1 MSTGAIAWLEQS
13 IHYPPTKG
21 YPLHITAKRYW
32 LPAFEA
38 YSEDPDALTLIFLH
52 GTSFC
57 KEIWEPTL
65 DSLFRMA
72 SMPGVLKI
80 REAICIDCPNHGEA
94 SAFNDDALLQPEFF
108 NNFTCEKYALA
119 VHHFLDAGP
128 EAGAKI
134 DFRQRNLVGIGHSLG
149 GVAMCILQSL
159 EPLVNFSS
167 MIIVEPLLSP
177 AGPEHLE
184 RLRYVLVKGAY
195 ERRDVWPDRTQAMH
209 ALRKRQRTSKWDPS
223 TLVLF
228 VRHAIRQHPGARHKD
243 APYLG
248 VTLACS
254 RDQEA
259 AMYRDVDGPTKPIAD
274 LNKACA
280 RMPVHLI
287 IGGINDFISPR
298 IHAAMTDVKSGRRF
312 ASVTKIEETGHLI
325 PLEVPEKLGEVLY
338 ACLVDSSAS
347 ISNRDIT
354 PAPLVMAKL

>member
-1 MSTGAIAWLEQS
+1 MNHMSTCSSQATPCTSLQNATGF
-13 IHYPPTKG
+13 
-21 YPLHITAKRYW
+21 PLSKHDVPMPFD
-32 LPAFEA
+32 LP
-38 YSEDPDALTLIFLH
+38 
-52 GTSFC
+52 G
-57 KEIWEPTL
+57 
-65 DSLFRMA
+65 
-72 SMPGVLKI
+72 
-80 REAICIDCPNHGEA
+80 AICIDCLNHGEA
-94 SAFNDDALLQPEFF
+94 CAFNDDALLQPEFF

-128 EAGAKI
+128 DAGAKI
-134 DFRQRNLVGIGHSLG
+134 DFRQRSLVGIGHSLG

-228 VRHAIRQHPGARHKD
+228 RQHAIRQHPGARHKD

-248 VTLACS
+248 
-254 RDQEA
+254 

-298 IHAAMTDVKSGRRF
+298 IHAAMTDVKS
-312 ASVTKIEETGHLI
+312 ETGHLI
-325 PLEVPEKLGEVLY
+325 PLEVPEKLGGVLY